1 MKLHQLS
8 HHNQADSLI
17 TESAHK
23 KQTKN
28 ATLIKP
34 HFFQIDFLKNVFIIS
49 LSGQSL
55 LSGGNELCT
64 LS

>member
-34 HFFQIDFLKNVFIIS
+34 HFFSN
-49 LSGQSL
+49 
-55 LSGGNELCT
+55 
-64 LS
+64 